1 MFKSLIDALE
11 SDNTHGYVIPG
22 EAQTPTPMLSDKATQ
37 TSHIPV
43 IKYFTLQELENKEV
57 SKKVNV
63 RSKGIQHRPISWVM
77 KDATCSPWKV
87 KTLQTNSPSPSKCE
101 SFQITSTPICGKR
114 KFSEENSCE
123 QSPPSTSSLYC
134 HGRKKRKC
142 ARSLCYEGSSQI
154 EIETSLYE
162 KSTPKS
168 DSSWHETSTSSITSN
183 RLTSPLHCTTEFQ
196 QRSRQRVR
204 ELMESAPK
212 IYLGIDRDWLSVL
225 TLLSTKFKV
234 RGCLSSLDVIYLV
247 LRKIRLNESFAV
259 IGHEFGISNSHA
271 AKLFKRFLP
280 FISDH
285 LTDLIVWANDE
296 SIHRA
301 MPIGFRKSFKKVAGI
316 GDCLEIS
323 IQKPT
328 DAFEQALT
336 WSEYK
341 KGNTI
346 KYYVAISPNGLF
358 MFCSV
363 GYGGRATDELIFS
376 HSGFLDKLKEGMHI
390 MVDRGFKKIES
401 MVLQKGCVI
410 VRPPSVNDGKQLT
423 KQQVLTG
430 RKIAGVRIHVERA
443 IRRIREFKF
452 LAPHACVQH
461 SLVHNVD
468 DAISLVCGLINLQS
482 CLIRC

>member
-1 MFKSLIDALE
+1 ME

-43 IKYFTLQELENKEV
+43 IKYFTLQELQNKEV

-63 RSKGIQHRPISWVM
+63 RSKRIQHRPISWVM

-87 KTLQTNSPSPSKCE
+87 KTLQTYSPSPSKCE

-142 ARSLCYEGSSQI
+142 ARSLYYEGSSQI
-154 EIETSLYE
+154 EIETSLCE

-196 QRSRQRVR
+196 HRSRQRVR
-204 ELMESAPK
+204 EL
-212 IYLGIDRDWLSVL
+212 
-225 TLLSTKFKV
+225 
-234 RGCLSSLDVIYLV
+234 
-247 LRKIRLNESFAV
+247 
-259 IGHEFGISNSHA
+259 
-271 AKLFKRFLP
+271 
-280 FISDH
+280 
-285 LTDLIVWANDE
+285 
-296 SIHRA
+296 HRA

-376 HSGFLDKLKEGMHI
+376 HCGFLYKLKEGMHI

-410 VRPPSVNDGKQLT
+410 VRPPSVSDGKQLT

-430 RKIAGVRIHVERA
+430 RKIAGVRFHVERA